1 MTDRSHVSA
10 SDLDAARRV
19 ADRFYGRPATAVER
33 VASFNNRVFRL
44 RFGGDLGD
52 KILKMSRPGDPAP
65 ALVREPQVVAV
76 LRQNGL
82 PVPRVEHEDLTGRL
96 AGRPLFVMS
105 SAGDRTA
112 GDLAGLS
119 APNRRR
125 LFRNVGRLLAAIHT
139 IPFVK
144 SADFSGRKLVAARF
158 ERSPLEPWHRDQM
171 DYARRRGLLD
181 AAALDEIEAA
191 LPDLP
196 AARRPAMCHGDF
208 NPAQCVR
215 VGPSVAAIVDWEGG
229 YVGDPM
235 YDYAVFDLLLD
246 LSAPADLAREGRAAY
261 AKDRPLPAGYEATY
275 RPYKMAHAA
284 ALVATYHLSRRDGP
298 LRAARAAFNRLAA
311 VGRAAA

>member
-1 MTDRSHVSA
+1 MSDRAHVSPA
-10 SDLDAARRV
+10 DLAAAQR
-19 ADRFYGRPATAVER
+19 AATRFYGRPAAGVER
-33 VASFNNRVFRL
+33 VASFNNRVLRL
-44 RFGGDLGD
+44 RFDGDLGD
-52 KILKMSRPGDPAP
+52 KILKLARPGDPAP

-96 AGRPLFVMS
+96 AGRPLFVMA

-112 GDLAGLS
+112 GDLSGLS
-119 APNRRR
+119 TPNRRR
-125 LFRNVGRLLAAIHT
+125 LFRNVGRLLAAVHN

-158 ERSPLEPWHRDQM
+158 ERSPLEPWHRDQI

-181 AAALDEIEAA
+181 ADALDETESL
-191 LPDLP
+191 LPELP
-196 AARRPAMCHGDF
+196 EARRPTMCHGDF

-215 VGPSVAAIVDWEGG
+215 VGPSVTAIVDWEGG

-261 AKDRPLPAGYEATY
+261 AKARPLPPGYEATY
-275 RPYKMAHAA
+275 RPYKMAHAV
-284 ALVATYHLSRRDGP
+284 ALVSTYHAARRDGP
-298 LRAARAAFNRLAA
+298 LRAARAAFNRLAKTT
-311 VGRAAA
+311 RAAA